1 MSDLADEVI
10 CLHAPTNF
18 IAVGRHYINF
28 AQVDNAEMRAI
39 LAAALSDGLGRGI
52 IDDDQGTAMMNG
64 QDISHMQMACL
75 RCHPIERSENA

>member
-52 IDDDQGTAMMNG
+52 IDDDQ
-64 QDISHMQMACL
+64 
-75 RCHPIERSENA
+75 